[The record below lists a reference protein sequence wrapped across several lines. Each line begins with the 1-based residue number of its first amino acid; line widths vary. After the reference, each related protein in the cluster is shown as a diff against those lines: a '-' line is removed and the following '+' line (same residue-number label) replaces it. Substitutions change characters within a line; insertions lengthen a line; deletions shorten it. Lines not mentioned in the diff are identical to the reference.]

1 MSELVKQETLRFSKS
16 DIKTGK
22 IHIRYVKDDEIKIH
36 NSMYDIISVNE
47 TSDSLFFTCIN
58 DKEEEKLIEKY
69 MEKENSSDSKSR
81 TSIFKIIKPFS
92 VFVVTE
98 MKSHFV
104 LYSVSSPENKT
115 GTDFYKSIISDVL
128 SPPPEA

>member
-69 MEKENSSDSKSR
+69 MEKENNSDSKSR

-98 MKSHFV
+98 TKNHFV